1 MSLNEEVTAD
11 RPAKLSTSLTP
22 VNKAYIATPTKIMRS
37 GLSPD
42 FHDKVYTKKKENA
55 PPIKANKGI
64 KKNKEGNRETTKI
77 DMKLAPD
84 DTPIIPGSAS
94 GFLTTACS
102 SAPETDNMAPAKIA
116 MIIRGN
122 RRSLIT

>member
-1 MSLNEEVTAD
+1 
-11 RPAKLSTSLTP
+11 
-22 VNKAYIATPTKIMRS
+22 MRS

-42 FHDKVYTKKKENA
+42 FHDKVYTKKKANA

-116 MIIRGN
+116 MIIRDRKSTRLN
-122 RRSLIT
+122 SSHVAISYAVFCLKKKKKIYK